1 MIAASARADH
11 AVMVCTA
18 DSVVGFG
25 GLAPKPM
32 RNVRLVELL
41 GGGSAACVDW
51 VQLSSGS
58 TATIEQSGAPGRRRI
73 MTGTPR
79 RMAATDMRNMTARG
93 QAQFRRARC
102 PRPLS
107 YPGMEHGCEVSH

>member
-41 GGGSAACVDW
+41 GGGSAGCVDW
-51 VQLSSGS
+51 LQLSSGS
-58 TATIEQSGAPGRRRI
+58 TTTIVQSTAPVRRPII

-79 RMAATDMRNMTARG
+79 RMAAADMRNMTARG
-93 QAQFRRARC
+93 QARFRRA
-102 PRPLS
+102 
-107 YPGMEHGCEVSH
+107 